1 MTKNIFLEIDKI
13 MSKDGNANITP
24 KVANKNHSFI
34 KELKKDNPTKTKK
47 SLSRIKSSK
56 LIPKKEQKSISK
68 NYVKIKT
75 NFQSPINYNI
85 QKLSRTPSLPAI
97 KKFIIEDSINKCNI
111 KIKTKNK
118 SFKNL
123 KKELTPIKVVK
134 NKKINLISPE
144 YKHKNKNKN
153 NNNNI
158 SKNRENTPFKEKLDK
173 KNISLFS
180 CFKYKEENK
189 KDLLYIPHIVM
200 SPLDLFIQRI
210 NVVIDVTSDEIDNI
224 CNSFSVIDINKEK
237 QLYQIYENYIKHL
250 NELYKKKEQKLKDI
264 YNKYNISLFVLK
276 KMEGNKSNLNIN
288 EIINNKQKDI
298 EQLKQ
303 EFNLE
308 KNLLKNELDKNVKLI
323 KIEEKL
329 KLDNLLDGKLTEKM
343 KKKLYDIIDSN

>member
-75 NFQSPINYNI
+75 NFLSPINYNI
-85 QKLSRTPSLPAI
+85 QKLSQTPSLPAI
-97 KKFIIEDSINKCNI
+97 KKFKIEDSLNKCNI

-144 YKHKNKNKN
+144 YKNKNKNN

-250 NELYKKKEQKLKDI
+250 NELYKKKEQKFKDI
-264 YNKYNISLFVLK
+264 YNKYNRSLLVLK

-288 EIINNKQKDI
+288 EIINEKQKEI
-298 EQLKQ
+298 EEFKK

-308 KNLLKNELDKNVKLI
+308 KNILKNDLEKNINII
-323 KIEEKL
+323 KNKEKL
-329 KLDNLLDGKLTEKM
+329 KLDDLLDCKLTDKI
-343 KKKLYDIIDSN
+343 KKKLYEIIDSN